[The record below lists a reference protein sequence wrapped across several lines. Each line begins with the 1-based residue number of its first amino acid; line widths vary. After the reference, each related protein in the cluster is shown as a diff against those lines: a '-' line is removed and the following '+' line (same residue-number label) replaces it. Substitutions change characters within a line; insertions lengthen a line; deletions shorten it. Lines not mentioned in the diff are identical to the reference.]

1 MKNNLMYQYKCIA
14 NKYKELLS
22 ETIINSDDIQKNLED
37 RIKNERIHKV
47 HWQSEYEKL
56 FKENQ
61 QLRRLLSEEMKKN
74 KSVFKQEF
82 IREIKI

>member
-61 QLRRLLSEEMKKN
+61 QLKRLLAEAMREDKI
-74 KSVFKQEF
+74 VFKQEF
-82 IREIKI
+82 IKEIRI

>member
-1 MKNNLMYQYKCIA
+1 MKTSLTLQYKSIA
-14 NKYKELLS
+14 IKFQSLLTKAIKNHD
-22 ETIINSDDIQKNLED
+22 EIQASLEE
-37 RIKNERIHKV
+37 RIKNERTHKV